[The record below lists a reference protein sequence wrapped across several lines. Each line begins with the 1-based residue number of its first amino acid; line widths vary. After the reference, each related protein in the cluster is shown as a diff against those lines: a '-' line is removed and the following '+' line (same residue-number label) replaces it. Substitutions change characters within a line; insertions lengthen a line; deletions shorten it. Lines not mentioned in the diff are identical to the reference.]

1 MWASLIPV
9 AISAVS
15 SIVQNSQRK
24 DYQETLKKQQMT
36 MPSGITEAEM
46 IYQQL
51 ANVGLPG
58 AEKMKENLFATAAA
72 NLSEARRTT
81 GNMSDYMEILNRAF
95 TGAEDRA
102 SGIDIQ
108 DAQAKAANMG
118 TLAQF
123 LSGVKA
129 PAEQNIQNFNIQKAL
144 DIEREKM
151 NSTNNIFK
159 TIEAGVGS
167 GMDIYGKQMYQD
179 YLNNYLESMKAS
191 WGTGDPGSTRF
202 APSNQIP
209 PNAQPLQV
217 PTNVVP
223 QTTTPPMNP
232 NQNMNPNPNI
242 PYSNGGANLSPNTG
256 QASGIAPAVSYMDK
270 RFMDQWQV
278 IQNMYP
284 YLR

>member
-118 TLAQF
+118 ALAQF

-191 WGTGDPGSTRF
+191 WGTGTPTTPSTPPAKITPPANQTFPNSPLPGGVPLKDVNNTGKNLFPSTFPFNTTTQNLYPGS
-202 APSNQIP
+202 
-209 PNAQPLQV
+209 PL
-217 PTNVVP
+217 PGH
-223 QTTTPPMNP
+223 
-232 NQNMNPNPNI
+232 I
-242 PYSNGGANLSPNTG
+242 PYSPNSD
-256 QASGIAPAVSYMDK
+256 QALK
-270 RFMDQWQV
+270 EWQV
-278 IQNMYP
+278 IQTMYP
-284 YLR
+284 YLK